1 MAVEKEEEG
10 EDESNEPSLK
20 KRKLS
25 EGEGKKKKSKQPK
38 EAKDTISKP
47 VKDESVKLV
56 NKLGSIIGRKRRE
69 RKGKK
74 GSR

>member
-1 MAVEKEEEG
+1 MEKEEE
-10 EDESNEPSLK
+10 EDEDDEPSPK

-38 EAKDTISKP
+38 EAKETISKP
-47 VKDESVKLV
+47 VKDESVKPV

>member
-1 MAVEKEEEG
+1 MEKEEE
-10 EDESNEPSLK
+10 EDEYDEPSPK

-25 EGEGKKKKSKQPK
+25 EGEGKKKRGKQPK
-38 EAKDTISKP
+38 EAKETISKP
-47 VKDESVKLV
+47 VKEESVKPV

>member
-10 EDESNEPSLK
+10 EDEPSPK

-25 EGEGKKKKSKQPK
+25 EGEGKKKSKQPK
-38 EAKDTISKP
+38 EAKDTVSKP
-47 VKDESVKLV
+47 VKDESVKPV

>member
-10 EDESNEPSLK
+10 EDEPSPK

-25 EGEGKKKKSKQPK
+25 EGEGKKKSKQPK

-47 VKDESVKLV
+47 VKDESVKPV

-69 RKGKK
+69 RRGKK